1 MEKPYKYL
9 TGLFSVF
16 IIAVLLVGCNSE
28 TNTASSKRGEEK
40 SIKVKIALNG
50 KMNPLTIG
58 QEKGWFEEEFAPL
71 NAEIEWSEFKAGAS
85 TSRIAS
91 C

>member
-40 SIKVKIALNG
+40 PIKVKIA
-50 KMNPLTIG
+50 
-58 QEKGWFEEEFAPL
+58 
-71 NAEIEWSEFKAGAS
+71 
-85 TSRIAS
+85 
-91 C
+91 